1 MGIENLLGNASRVP
15 RVGCRGGLDR
25 RQRSRRLNRREG
37 GDEQQ
42 QRVKYIASM
51 NPVRRSEE
59 EICHGL
65 EHEERAEELPK
76 MADLMYKLR
85 LFGCMG
91 PSQTPGIHRSCGL
104 VSMPPCF
111 STRYDP
117 QGSVISQRIR
127 AVQLIFAA
135 LLSEPF
141 TLSLDFFMY
150 VFIYTNFTGWLQF
163 RRPGKPTSLSW
174 GTSRCHRRSHRA
186 NALLLDGIEH
196 QNGALGANS

>member
-25 RQRSRRLNRREG
+25 RQRSRRLSRREG

-59 EICHGL
+59 KICHGL
-65 EHEERAEELPK
+65 EHEEG
-76 MADLMYKLR
+76 ADSGATENGNVKIKIVWLY
-85 LFGCMG
+85 G
-91 PSQTPGIHRSCGL
+91 TVGIHHSCGL

-117 QGSVISQRIR
+117 
-127 AVQLIFAA
+127 
-135 LLSEPF
+135 
-141 TLSLDFFMY
+141 
-150 VFIYTNFTGWLQF
+150 
-163 RRPGKPTSLSW
+163 
-174 GTSRCHRRSHRA
+174 
-186 NALLLDGIEH
+186 
-196 QNGALGANS
+196 